1 VCHGTKRAIRQ
12 RRVREG
18 LAGGWLEDLSLN
30 LGAPAIRELL
40 EVVDRLVDINLTEG
54 SEDAFH

>member
-1 VCHGTKRAIRQ
+1 
-12 RRVREG
+12 
-18 LAGGWLEDLSLN
+18 LN